1 MYCQPEELEVIA
13 SSKVCQKYRKGQ
25 IIYQEGNPALGLYC
39 VHSGKIKVIKVG
51 GDYKEQIVHLGKEGE
66 VLGLAALIA
75 SSSYST
81 SAVALDD
88 CVVCFVP
95 RISFLHLLS
104 SNSQF
109 CTSLL
114 KVLADSL
121 HKAEQGMVHLAYKPV
136 RERLADALLL
146 LLRTYQLTNQTQFS
160 IAISRDDLA
169 ALVGTAKETTIR
181 LLSEFKDEGIIT
193 SKGSQITI
201 LKPESLA
208 EIAALY
214 T

>member
-1 MYCQPEELEVIA
+1 M
-13 SSKVCQKYRKGQ
+13 KGQ
-25 IIYQEGNPALGLYC
+25 TIYREGSPALGLYC

-51 GDYKEQIVHLGKEGE
+51 GDDKEQIVHLGKAGE

-75 SSSYST
+75 RSNHLA
-81 SAVALDD
+81 SAVALED

-95 RISFLHLLS
+95 RTSFLYLLS
-104 SNSQF
+104 SNLQF

-121 HKAEQGMVHLAYKPV
+121 HKAEQGMLRLAYKPV

-146 LLRTYQLTNQTQFS
+146 LLHTYQTTDQAQFS

-181 LLSEFKDEGIIT
+181 LLSEFKDKGIIA

-201 LKPESLA
+201 LKPEKLV

-214 T
+214 D